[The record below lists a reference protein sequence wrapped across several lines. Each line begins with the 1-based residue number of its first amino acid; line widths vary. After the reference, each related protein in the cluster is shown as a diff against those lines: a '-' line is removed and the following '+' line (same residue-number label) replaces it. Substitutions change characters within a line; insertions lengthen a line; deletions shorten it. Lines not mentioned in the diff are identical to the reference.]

1 MGEGKMHGTRDAI
14 SKIVE
19 WRDKTEE
26 LGKNWANRNGKND
39 IPDQKLI
46 YCGFGG
52 RAIFPSNI

>member
-39 IPDQKLI
+39 IPD
-46 YCGFGG
+46 
-52 RAIFPSNI
+52 